1 MPMKSILKFLV
12 AACLPLVV
20 AACGGDDNDET
31 FFEVEQ
37 ADQSAHAALVGGP
50 DLPGTGWEVT
60 EEDEPEDDSFDFEQA
75 ARNEAACSTF
85 NDLAALSKAG
95 GIFGGGDD
103 SQPAG
108 RAQVKHEGGAA
119 GQILP
124 TSIEMEVEI
133 SPTVSEVQGPWQ
145 TVKAIVESDD
155 FKSCMSQVV
164 SRLFQSETAGT
175 GIEMTFAPRP
185 SSSASPPPDGA
196 TMAFEMM
203 VRVPPVVNISAVME
217 MYMWPYANAGV
228 TLIVLGPAE
237 QVTAGIVGE
246 LLESAEG
253 KVVQAER
260 GQ

>member
-1 MPMKSILKFLV
+1 MPMKSVLKYVV

-37 ADQSAHAALVGGP
+37 ADQSAHAALLGGP
-50 DLPGTGWEVT
+50 DLPGSGWEAT
-60 EEDEPEDDSFDFEQA
+60 ERDEPEDDSFDFEEA

-103 SQPAG
+103 SEPAG
-108 RAQVKHEGGAA
+108 RAQVKHERGAA
-119 GQILP
+119 GQVLP
-124 TSIEMEVEI
+124 TSVEMEVEI
-133 SPTVSEVQGPWQ
+133 LPTVAEVQGPWQ
-145 TVKAIVESDD
+145 TVKTILESDD
-155 FKSCMSQVV
+155 FKGCMSQVI
-164 SRLFQSETAGT
+164 SGLFQTETAGT

-185 SSSASPPPDGA
+185 SSSVSPPQDGA
-196 TMAFEMM
+196 AVAFQMM

-217 MYMWPYANAGV
+217 MYMWPFANAGV
-228 TLIVLGPAE
+228 TLIVLGTGE
-237 QVTAGIVGE
+237 QVTAEFVGD
-246 LLESAEG
+246 LLESADG

-260 GQ
+260 DQ